1 MSAHIVSKR
10 TYFTIFAAL
19 MILTATTVSV
29 ATIDLGPM
37 NIVAALVIAACKATL
52 VILFFMHV
60 RYSPRIIGLFIFAGL
75 LWLALLIA
83 LTLTDYLTRSWI
95 PGPRGLG

>member
-1 MSAHIVSKR
+1 MSEHIVPKK
-10 TYFTIFAAL
+10 TYFAIFAAL
-19 MILTATTVSV
+19 VILTATTVFV

-52 VILFFMHV
+52 VLLFFMHV
-60 RYSPRIIGLFIFAGL
+60 RYSPRIIGLILFAGL
-75 LWLALLIA
+75 LWLVLLIA

-95 PGPRGLG
+95 PGPRGL

>member
-1 MSAHIVSKR
+1 MSEHIVPKK
-10 TYFTIFAAL
+10 TYFAIFAAL
-19 MILTATTVSV
+19 MIMTATTVFV

-52 VILFFMHV
+52 VLLFFMHV
-60 RYSPRIIGLFIFAGL
+60 RYSPRIIFLIIFAGL

-95 PGPRGLG
+95 PGPRGL

>member
-1 MSAHIVSKR
+1 MSEHIVSKR

-19 MILTATTVSV
+19 MILTATTVTV
-29 ATIDLGPM
+29 ATIDLGPL

-60 RYSPRIIGLFIFAGL
+60 RYSPRIIGLIIFAGL

-83 LTLTDYLTRSWI
+83 LTLTDYLTRTWI
-95 PGPRGLG
+95 PGPRGL

>member
-1 MSAHIVSKR
+1 MSEHIVPKK
-10 TYFTIFAAL
+10 TYFAVFASL

-29 ATIDLGPM
+29 ALVDLGPW
-37 NIVAALVIAACKATL
+37 NIVAALVIAACKASL
-52 VILFFMHV
+52 VLLFFMHV
-60 RYSPRIIGLFIFAGL
+60 RYSPRIIALIIFAGL

-95 PGPRGLG
+95 PGPRGL